1 MRINILHDLI
11 SPLSIDKYNIYYDD
25 AFYYMSNF
33 LFNNIKKNIVVIND
47 GYHFDNNWDN
57 APLYISKVLKNPT
70 YFEILV
76 ETNKSIAITGD
87 YDQNVLFGLK
97 KIKDI
102 NLKQWYGINKPFKK
116 ISYYNLVMCPNS
128 LL

>member
-1 MRINILHDLI
+1 MN
-11 SPLSIDKYNIYYDD
+11 
-25 AFYYMSNF
+25 NF

-57 APLYISKVLKNPT
+57 APLYISKVLNNPT

-97 KIKDI
+97 KIKYI
-102 NLKQWYGINKPFKK
+102 NLKKWYGINKPFKK
-116 ISYYNLVMCPNS
+116 ISYYNLVMYPNS

>member
-1 MRINILHDLI
+1 MN
-11 SPLSIDKYNIYYDD
+11 
-25 AFYYMSNF
+25 NF

-76 ETNKSIAITGD
+76 ETNKSIAITCD

-116 ISYYNLVMCPNS
+116 ISYYNLVMYPNS

>member
-1 MRINILHDLI
+1 M
-11 SPLSIDKYNIYYDD
+11 SI
-25 AFYYMSNF
+25 
-33 LFNNIKKNIVVIND
+33 
-47 GYHFDNNWDN
+47 
-57 APLYISKVLKNPT
+57 KNPT

-116 ISYYNLVMCPNS
+116 ISYYNLFMCPNS

>member
-1 MRINILHDLI
+1 MN
-11 SPLSIDKYNIYYDD
+11 K
-25 AFYYMSNF
+25 F

-87 YDQNVLFGLK
+87 YDQNVLFGLR

-102 NLKQWYGINKPFKK
+102 NLKQWYGINKSFKK

>member
-1 MRINILHDLI
+1 MN
-11 SPLSIDKYNIYYDD
+11 K
-25 AFYYMSNF
+25 F

-116 ISYYNLVMCPNS
+116 ISYYNLVMYPNS

>member
-1 MRINILHDLI
+1 MN
-11 SPLSIDKYNIYYDD
+11 K
-25 AFYYMSNF
+25 F

-47 GYHFDNNWDN
+47 GCHFDNNWDN

-116 ISYYNLVMCPNS
+116 ISYYNLVMYPNS